1 MSWELMSYGE
11 LMSGGT
17 NVLDSSG
24 GSGGPGGRPRS
35 RGPTGPQTSSLV
47 ILESIFFL
55 SEKQKHCNIPNFV
68 HCGQNCFI
76 FCADVEVFLAKRPS
90 GCWFCCAHL
99 PPMYSAPALKLPTV
113 QKSIVT
119 IKALKLCYSRA
130 SESDMVQ
137 DHKHHLFDLS
147 IGLTKVGE

>member
-1 MSWELMSYGE
+1 MVRVPWFCQNKERVPKKKKRKKVWSFAKK
-11 LMSGGT
+11 
-17 NVLDSSG
+17 
-24 GSGGPGGRPRS
+24 
-35 RGPTGPQTSSLV
+35 
-47 ILESIFFL
+47 ILEYIFFL

-99 PPMYSAPALKLPTV
+99 PPMYSAPALLLPTV

-147 IGLTKVGE
+147 IGLTKVGEWSQTVACKIFSNQ